1 MLFFVAFEFTFE
13 AVLQISLRLLVSS
26 DSLRVMKFGE
36 NDIGNSDGEGIGD
49 NTIIMMMVIM
59 TIMVMMMVVMKEVMM
74 KLYII
79 RKSN

>member
-26 DSLRVMKFGE
+26 DSLRVMKYGE
-36 NDIGNSDGEGIGD
+36 NDICNNDGEGIGD